1 MTPERA
7 LVYRFFELPYLVRL
21 DIARELNLLYDSDEE
36 SQDFKSFEEVFKR
49 AKQDAVLAE
58 LWDRIEEAR
67 KAGKYTTLID
77 PNNPFQRQ
85 VT

>member
-7 LVYRFFELPYLVRL
+7 LVYRFFELPHLVRL
-21 DIARELNLLYDSDEE
+21 DIARELNLLHDSDEE
-36 SQDFKSFEEVFKR
+36 SQDFKLFEGVFKR

-58 LWDRIEEAR
+58 LWDRIEEAHND
-67 KAGKYTTLID
+67 GKYSR
-77 PNNPFQRQ
+77 NPFQHQ